1 MNASPKL
8 TFKQQRFVE
17 EYQVDGNGS
26 QAVLRAGY
34 KTNYPAEMAYG
45 LLRNTK
51 VKHALQDA
59 QIARRERLQMR
70 LDSTVKQY
78 IELKDRALEACDYQ
92 TSLRALNQL
101 ARHLKIFEHYHAAP
115 LLEAIEKN
123 PDNLEELVDQFLW
136 LHTSLGNWLYVLRAL
151 ELKLRLAGEEKG
163 ELYYEKM
170 LISLELAS

>member
-1 MNASPKL
+1 MNASPNL
-8 TFKQQRFVE
+8 TFKQQRFVD

-51 VKHALQDA
+51 VKHSLQSA
-59 QIARRERLQMR
+59 QNARSERLQMQV
-70 LDSTVKQY
+70 DSTVREY
-78 IELKDRALEACDYQ
+78 IELKDKALEACDYQ

-101 ARHLKIFEHYHAAP
+101 AKHLKIFEHYHAVP
-115 LLEAIEKN
+115 LLEALEKD

-136 LHTSLGNWLYVLRAL
+136 INTSLGNWSYVLRAL
-151 ELKLRLAGEEKG
+151 ELKVKLAGEEK
-163 ELYYEKM
+163 EEWDYEEM
-170 LISLELAS
+170 LGSLELIA